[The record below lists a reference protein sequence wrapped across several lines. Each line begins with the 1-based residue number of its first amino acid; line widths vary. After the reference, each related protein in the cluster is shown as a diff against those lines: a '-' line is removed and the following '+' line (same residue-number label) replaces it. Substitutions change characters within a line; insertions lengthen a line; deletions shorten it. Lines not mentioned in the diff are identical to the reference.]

1 MSAGIGN
8 TTNIAPADPQ
18 VMLDNLA
25 SAVAQNQLF
34 QSAMRAADNMNTME
48 SMSTSLTLN
57 SNTGQRKGL
66 EASTEAQNQD
76 NARRP
81 QAVQGLYRA

>member
-1 MSAGIGN
+1 MAGDIGN
-8 TTNIAPADPQ
+8 SQPVTTNNAAAMIGT
-18 VMLDNLA
+18 L
-25 SAVAQNQLF
+25 SEAVAQNQAF
-34 QSAMRAADNMNTME
+34 QSAMRAADNLNTQE
-48 SMSTSLTLN
+48 SMMTSLTLN

-81 QAVQGLYRA
+81 QAIQQLYRQ

>member
-1 MSAGIGN
+1 MAAGID
-8 TTNIAPADPQ
+8 TSEAATASVDSIMQAVMTNQI
-18 VMLDNLA
+18 
-25 SAVAQNQLF
+25 F
-34 QSAMRAADNMNTME
+34 QSAMRAADTMNTQE
-48 SMSTSLTLN
+48 SMLTSLTLN

-76 NARRP
+76 MARRP

>member
-1 MSAGIGN
+1 MAAGID
-8 TTNIAPADPQ
+8 TSEAAT
-18 VMLDNLA
+18 A
-25 SAVAQNQLF
+25 SVESIMRAVTANQIF
-34 QSAMRAADNMNTME
+34 QSAMRAADTMNTQE
-48 SMSTSLTLN
+48 SMLTSLTLN

-76 NARRP
+76 MARRP